1 LSALTEKK
9 YVRVWA
15 PLGEESLR
23 VDAAKGGTFDVPLL
37 SRGTREQLFLALRL
51 ALVRS
56 YARRGVELPLALDD
70 VLVNFDARRTRAA
83 AQLLRDYASEGQ
95 QLLIFTCHEHVAET
109 FRALSVP
116 VFSLPEQ
123 GEEMVLDVR
132 VDSAHNPAAI
142 ARPLRDNACAT

>member
-1 LSALTEKK
+1 LTENK

-15 PLGEESLR
+15 PLGEELLR
-23 VDAAKGGTFDVPLL
+23 VDAAGGRTFDVALL

-83 AQLLRDYASEGQ
+83 ARLLRDYANEGQ
-95 QLLIFTCHEHVAET
+95 QLLVFTCHEHVADM

-116 VFSLPEQ
+116 VFTLPEQ
-123 GEEMVLDVR
+123 GEDVALDVR
-132 VDSAHNPAAI
+132 VDTRHEAPRILRQPHGEIPAA
-142 ARPLRDNACAT
+142 